1 MNTHCGDEF
10 DRYNH
15 LVNELGSV
23 YHNASVKLGLSDSAL
38 QILYTLYTSG
48 GQCLLGDMLRWTGM
62 SKQTANS
69 SLRNLEA
76 QGALRAEDAGGR
88 KKMLIL
94 TESGEQL
101 AKRTAGRLLAAERAV
116 FDSWPGEDRQR
127 FLALTQRF
135 LTALAEQV
143 EAM

>member
-1 MNTHCGDEF
+1 MNSNFSDEF

-15 LVNELGSV
+15 LINELDSV
-23 YHNASVKLGLSDSAL
+23 YHSASVKLGLSDSAL
-38 QILYTLYTSG
+38 QILYTLTISD
-48 GQCLLGDMLRWTGM
+48 GQCMLGDMLRWTGM

-88 KKMLIL
+88 KKMLFL
-94 TESGEQL
+94 TESGRNL
-101 AKRTAGRLLAAERAV
+101 AARTAGRLLNAERSI
-116 FDSWPGEDRQR
+116 FGSWPEEDRQQ
-127 FLALTQRF
+127 FLELTERF
-135 LTALAEQV
+135 LTALREQV

>member
-1 MNTHCGDEF
+1 MNSNFSDEF

-15 LVNELGSV
+15 LINELDSV
-23 YHNASVKLGLSDSAL
+23 YHSASVKLGLSDSAL
-38 QILYTLYTSG
+38 QILYTLTISG

-62 SKQTANS
+62 SKQTASS

-88 KKMLIL
+88 KKMLFL
-94 TESGEQL
+94 TESGREL
-101 AKRTAGRLLAAERAV
+101 AARTALRLLNAERSI
-116 FDSWPGEDRQR
+116 FGSWLEEDRQR
-127 FLALTQRF
+127 FLELTERF
-135 LTALAEQV
+135 LTALREQV

>member
-1 MNTHCGDEF
+1 MNSNFSDEF

-15 LVNELGSV
+15 LINELDSV
-23 YHNASVKLGLSDSAL
+23 YHSASVKLGLSDSAL
-38 QILYTLYTSG
+38 QILYTLYISD

-76 QGALRAEDAGGR
+76 EGALRAEDAGGR
-88 KKMLIL
+88 KKMLFL
-94 TESGEQL
+94 TESGREL
-101 AKRTAGRLLAAERAV
+101 AERTAGRLLSAERSI
-116 FDSWPGEDRQR
+116 FSSWTEEDRQR
-127 FLALTQRF
+127 FLELTERF
-135 LTALAEQV
+135 LTALHEQV

>member
-1 MNTHCGDEF
+1 MNSNFYDEF

-15 LVNELGSV
+15 LINELDSV
-23 YHNASVKLGLSDSAL
+23 YHSASVKLGLSDSAL
-38 QILYTLYTSG
+38 QILYTLYISD
-48 GQCLLGDMLRWTGM
+48 GQCLLGDMLRRTGM

-88 KKMLIL
+88 KKMLFL
-94 TESGEQL
+94 TKSGREL
-101 AKRTAGRLLAAERAV
+101 AARTAGRLLTAERAI
-116 FDSWPGEDRQR
+116 FGSWAEEDRQR
-127 FLALTQRF
+127 FLELTELF
-135 LTALAEQV
+135 LTALREQV